1 MDEIQGY
8 YPEKVRMKTEK
19 IDYRLLQIFGVAKG
33 EGIFL
38 LEAANRPAES
48 RICEMRK
55 VKHLYGPR

>member
-8 YPEKVRMKTEK
+8 YPEEVRRKTAK
-19 IDYRLLQIFGVAKG
+19 IEDRLLQIFRVAKG

-38 LEAANRPAES
+38 LEAANPPAES